1 MGGHGTALDIETPA
15 MPKRSFGSRALIGCS
30 RPHADSPSIIAALS
44 EGVDDANDRL
54 TRLSEHLE
62 FVGARSTAAGKSGSG
77 PWNIATTYKG
87 DKFDY
92 CTMTRSASGLGVT
105 FVRNQDGLLLLLDS
119 SKWRLERGKAYT
131 VRLTVGSHSVDA
143 KALAETKGVTIA
155 FADRSF
161 NERLRAASMLDVR
174 AEGATLHVPLDKS
187 SLALDRLESCFEKN
201 GREGIDANPF
211 VAPSRKP

>member
-1 MGGHGTALDIETPA
+1 

-30 RPHADSPSIIAALS
+30 RPHADGPSIIAALS

-62 FVGARSTAAGKSGSG
+62 FVGARSTAAGKSGSDRR
-77 PWNIATTYKG
+77 PLEHCNDYKG

-119 SKWRLERGKAYT
+119 SKWKLERGKAYT
-131 VRLTVGSHSVDA
+131 VRLAVGSHSVDA

-155 FADRSF
+155 FADSSF
-161 NERLRAASMLDVR
+161 NERLRTASMLDVR

-187 SLALDRLESCFEKN
+187 ALALDRLESCFEKN
-201 GREGIDANPF
+201 GREGIEANPF

>member
-1 MGGHGTALDIETPA
+1 MRTTASLVCLSIL
-15 MPKRSFGSRALIGCS
+15 SSSALAQQQQES
-30 RPHADSPSIIAALS
+30 QAVTL
-44 EGVDDANDRL
+44 
-54 TRLSEHLE
+54 
-62 FVGARSTAAGKSGSG
+62 G
-77 PWNIATTYKG
+77 PWSIATTYKG

-119 SKWRLERGKAYT
+119 SKWKLERGKAYT
-131 VRLTVGSHSVDA
+131 VRLAVGSHSVDA

-187 SLALDRLESCFEKN
+187 ALALDRLESCFEKN
-201 GREGIDANPF
+201 GREGIEANPF

>member
-1 MGGHGTALDIETPA
+1 

-30 RPHADSPSIIAALS
+30 RPHADGPSIIAALS

-62 FVGARSTAAGKSGSG
+62 FVGARSTAAGKSGSDRRPLEHCNHLQGRQVRLLHHDAFSLG
-77 PWNIATTYKG
+77 PRGHLRTESRWSVA
-87 DKFDY
+87 
-92 CTMTRSASGLGVT
+92 AS
-105 FVRNQDGLLLLLDS
+105 
-119 SKWRLERGKAYT
+119 RLEQWKLERSKAYT
-131 VRLTVGSHSVDA
+131 VRLAVGSHSVDA

-161 NERLRAASMLDVR
+161 NERLRTASMLDVR

-201 GREGIDANPF
+201 GREGIEANPF
-211 VAPSRKP
+211 VAPNRKP

>member
-1 MGGHGTALDIETPA
+1 MLAV
-15 MPKRSFGSRALIGCS
+15 RS
-30 RPHADSPSIIAALS
+30 
-44 EGVDDANDRL
+44 
-54 TRLSEHLE
+54 
-62 FVGARSTAAGKSGSG
+62 RSLKE
-77 PWNIATTYKG
+77 
-87 DKFDY
+87 
-92 CTMTRSASGLGVT
+92 RSANAIVT
-105 FVRNQDGLLLLLDS
+105 PLV
-119 SKWRLERGKAYT
+119 
-131 VRLTVGSHSVDA
+131 SVDA

-161 NERLRAASMLDVR
+161 NERLRTASILDVR

>member
-1 MGGHGTALDIETPA
+1 MRTTASLVCLSIL
-15 MPKRSFGSRALIGCS
+15 SSSALAQQQQES
-30 RPHADSPSIIAALS
+30 QA
-44 EGVDDANDRL
+44 V
-54 TRLSEHLE
+54 T
-62 FVGARSTAAGKSGSG
+62 VG
-77 PWNIATTYKG
+77 PWSIATTYKG

-119 SKWRLERGKAYT
+119 SKWKLERGKAYT
-131 VRLTVGSHSVDA
+131 VRLAVGSHSVDA

-161 NERLRAASMLDVR
+161 NERLRTASMLDVR

-187 SLALDRLESCFEKN
+187 SLALDRLEACFEKN
-201 GREGIDANPF
+201 GREGIEANPF
-211 VAPSRKP
+211 RGAESQALARRDDRALQGGASFVGLRSQDHAIP